1 MATWA
6 SKLAFCFD
14 DWGRAKGTP
23 LRWHPRRRRVHSR
36 CCHRMPWDLR
46 LAPLAAVACQGSHWW
61 PGPRTWAISTV
72 PWVLE
77 ARREV
82 AKTGWLA
89 GWLADWLVG
98 DVVNPMQLSSTKSLF
113 THFCCWRMFN
123 TSLRCPWVQG
133 QDSGVPWPTI
143 RTPTHVEVL
152 PWRIAGSTCPWISS
166 LPCARNSRSCR
177 MLVLLKPC
185 TDGLF
190 FLGGQ
195 CLCSVRKPVFVFHC
209 FFLEANVF
217 TNDGKQRHMD
227 YSFLFC
233 HIPGIQWGVANR
245 ASIELIANCSPICR
259 ALLPWIWLEL
269 PVRYALES

>member
-89 GWLADWLVG
+89 GWLADWLAGWLVG

-166 LPCARNSRSCR
+166 LPCARNSRSCQ

-190 FLGGQ
+190 FWEG
-195 CLCSVRKPVFVFHC
+195 SAYAVFVSQFLFSIV
-209 FFLEANVF
+209 FFLRQMSLQTMGSNA
-217 TNDGKQRHMD
+217 TWIIH
-227 YSFLFC
+227 SFSAISL
-233 HIPGIQWGVANR
+233 
-245 ASIELIANCSPICR
+245 ASNEEWQTGPQ
-259 ALLPWIWLEL
+259 
-269 PVRYALES
+269 